1 MMNREQI
8 RSLICQAIGEY
19 EAACAKHPVFPTC
32 PTVEPKWQRLMT
44 LERLRTRF
52 NHNDESQN
60 CTIQSVQE
68 EELLEAIAEAE
79 TGNWAKACEETIH
92 LIATAVRAYEYY
104 LARLEA
110 EKGEEG

>member
-1 MMNREQI
+1 MMTREQS

-19 EAACAKHPVFPTC
+19 EAACAKHPIFPTC

-44 LERLRTRF
+44 LERLRSRF
-52 NHNDESQN
+52 NHSDESRN

-79 TGNWAKACEETIH
+79 VGNWTAAYRETLHLITTAMRACEF
-92 LIATAVRAYEYY
+92 Y
-104 LARLEA
+104 A
-110 EKGEEG
+110 EKMRETKP